1 MWQYLVIGLGL
12 VFVLE
17 GIMPFVSPDRY
28 RRFLLRMAEQSPKSL
43 RTVGL
48 VMMIIGL
55 GIVVAMQH
63 FYGV

>member
-1 MWQYLVIGLGL
+1 MWQYLIIGLGL

-28 RRFLLRMAEQSPKSL
+28 RRFLLRMAEQNPKSL
-43 RTVGL
+43 RTMGL
-48 VMMIIGL
+48 VMMVVGL